1 MLLFRYD
8 VLILHADED
17 SKFADKMAQVLEQQR
32 IKVCLKDRDLLGR
45 WSYNILF
52 KLKTSVSLTG
62 RKTLDVLLSKFADK
76 MAQVLEQQRIKVC
89 LKDSDLLGS

>member
-1 MLLFRYD
+1 MLKTSESWPIYQSLMFRYD

-45 WSYNILF
+45 WSL
-52 KLKTSVSLTG
+52 
-62 RKTLDVLLSKFADK
+62 
-76 MAQVLEQQRIKVC
+76 
-89 LKDSDLLGS
+89 